1 MSRVSGCFWV
11 YGFQF
16 RGFGGLGFA
25 CRHIIKARAEESFF
39 WRGISEFRV
48 SGFRVSG
55 LGGLGLGLL
64 DAKGFPGSG
73 FLGFEG

>member
-25 CRHIIKARAEESFF
+25 CRPVIKARAEESFF
-39 WRGISEFRV
+39 GV
-48 SGFRVSG
+48 GFLS
-55 LGGLGLGLL
+55 LGFL
-64 DAKGFPGSG
+64 GSG
-73 FLGFEG
+73 FLGLGV

>member
-25 CRHIIKARAEESFF
+25 CRPVIKARADESFF
-39 WRGISEFRV
+39 GVGFGVAGCKRV
-48 SGFRVSG
+48 SGFRVT
-55 LGGLGLGLL
+55 
-64 DAKGFPGSG
+64 GF
-73 FLGFEG
+73 